1 MRNLS
6 GSLGHGEFIIVIQ
19 YVPERTYIFLIL
31 KRFKI
36 TNSNGNEYA
45 RTWITQDIQRIYK

>member
-6 GSLGHGEFIIVIQ
+6 GALGHGEFIIVIQ

-45 RTWITQDIQRIYK
+45 RTWITQDIQKIYK